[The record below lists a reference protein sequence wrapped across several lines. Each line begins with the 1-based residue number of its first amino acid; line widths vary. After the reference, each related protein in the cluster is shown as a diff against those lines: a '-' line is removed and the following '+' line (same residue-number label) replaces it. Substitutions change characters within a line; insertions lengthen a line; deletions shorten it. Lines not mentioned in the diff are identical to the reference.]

1 MSILR
6 DSEKL
11 KNLVNEAQ
19 KVLGRTISLAEQ
31 AIIINMVNYYELK
44 PEVVLMILEYYKNEK
59 QKGMSIS
66 FSYINAMAKIGAMRV
81 SLPFPKRKKSCTKL
95 SAETEYGMKSLR

>member
-1 MSILR
+1 MVKETISAPNLSPKDIVSILR

-66 FSYINAMAKIGAMRV
+66 FHIST
-81 SLPFPKRKKSCTKL
+81 PWQKL
-95 SAETEYGMKSLR
+95 ER

>member
-1 MSILR
+1 MIY
-6 DSEKL
+6 EKL

-66 FSYINAMAKIGAMRV
+66 FSYINAIAKNWSDEGIAF
-81 SLPFPKRKKSCTKL
+81 LPLRK
-95 SAETEYGMKSLR
+95 